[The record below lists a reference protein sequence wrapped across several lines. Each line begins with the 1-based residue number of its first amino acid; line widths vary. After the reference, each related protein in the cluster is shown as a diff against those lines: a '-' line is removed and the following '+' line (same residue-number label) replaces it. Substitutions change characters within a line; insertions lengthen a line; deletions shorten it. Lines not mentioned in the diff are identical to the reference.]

1 MENSNDSD
9 DLAPESVD
17 LVDESDH
24 VAEARVE
31 RFEFGK
37 GYDMQYFQHIRVYL
51 YMNNIVVFEFFI
63 FACISGK
70 YQGRRKKKRRRV
82 QPPIDKSG
90 VPTYPSHPAY
100 WPGYLNRKGCSS
112 SRRTAITDIVCTVHL
127 LFLKKI
133 ILSLFKI
140 YSVIQKCN
148 GRWNGSFFIFCI

>member
-70 YQGRRKKKRRRV
+70 IPGEKEEETKK
-82 QPPIDKSG
+82 
-90 VPTYPSHPAY
+90 
-100 WPGYLNRKGCSS
+100 SS
-112 SRRTAITDIVCTVHL
+112 T
-127 LFLKKI
+127 
-133 ILSLFKI
+133 
-140 YSVIQKCN
+140 
-148 GRWNGSFFIFCI
+148 SFR